1 MQQTNIHDAQ
11 YQAVFPTS
19 RVIRQDGSRY
29 GSRYNVKRGGY
40 ILTLGILEDHHLE
53 HVPGTAV
60 MNDASQELG
69 GVDTSRLK
77 HGRGRDAHIVLVPQP
92 SNDPND
98 PLNWPQWKK
107 ELIIILVSGAAL
119 MATCI
124 YCTILP
130 ATLILAEVFNESITA
145 VSNSTGAHV
154 MAIGCVTFF
163 TSASAKKWGKRPVF
177 LASILCMTL
186 SCVWGAA
193 SKSWG
198 SYFAARVFQGMGVA
212 PVETLVTAMVGG
224 MTLSP

>member
-1 MQQTNIHDAQ
+1 M
-11 YQAVFPTS
+11 
-19 RVIRQDGSRY
+19 
-29 GSRYNVKRGGY
+29 
-40 ILTLGILEDHHLE
+40 
-53 HVPGTAV
+53 
-60 MNDASQELG
+60 G

-77 HGRGRDAHIVLVPQP
+77 HGRGRNAHIVLVPQP

-107 ELIIILVSGAAL
+107 EMIIILVSGAAL
-119 MATCI
+119 MATCV

-130 ATLILAEVFNESITA
+130 ATLILAEVFNQSITE

-177 LASILCMTL
+177 LASIAVMTL
-186 SCVWGAA
+186 SCIWGAA
-193 SKSWG
+193 SQSWT
-198 SYFAARVFQGMGVA
+198 SYYTARVFQGIGVA

-224 MTLSP
+224 NMF

>member
-1 MQQTNIHDAQ
+1 VRESWVLMGI
-11 YQAVFPTS
+11 
-19 RVIRQDGSRY
+19 
-29 GSRYNVKRGGY
+29 
-40 ILTLGILEDHHLE
+40 GILEDHHLE
-53 HVPGTAV
+53 HVPGTAI
-60 MNDASQELG
+60 MNDASQEMG

-107 ELIIILVSGAAL
+107 EMIIILVSGAAL
-119 MATCI
+119 MATVV

-130 ATLILAEVFNESITA
+130 ATLILAAVFDQSITE

-177 LASILCMTL
+177 LASITVMTL
-186 SCVWGAA
+186 ACVWGAA
-193 SKSWG
+193 SQSWT
-198 SYFAARVFQGMGVA
+198 SYFVARVFQGIGVA

-224 MTLSP
+224 NPPFS

>member
-1 MQQTNIHDAQ
+1 MGI
-11 YQAVFPTS
+11 
-19 RVIRQDGSRY
+19 
-29 GSRYNVKRGGY
+29 
-40 ILTLGILEDHHLE
+40 GILEDHHLE
-53 HVPGTAV
+53 HVPGTAI
-60 MNDASQELG
+60 MNDASQELS

-107 ELIIILVSGAAL
+107 EMIIILVSGAAL
-119 MATCI
+119 MATVV

-130 ATLILAEVFNESITA
+130 ATLILAGVFDQSITE

-177 LASILCMTL
+177 LASITVMTL
-186 SCVWGAA
+186 ACVWGAA
-193 SKSWG
+193 SQSWT
-198 SYFAARVFQGMGVA
+198 SYFVARVFQGIGVA

-224 MTLSP
+224 TPLFS